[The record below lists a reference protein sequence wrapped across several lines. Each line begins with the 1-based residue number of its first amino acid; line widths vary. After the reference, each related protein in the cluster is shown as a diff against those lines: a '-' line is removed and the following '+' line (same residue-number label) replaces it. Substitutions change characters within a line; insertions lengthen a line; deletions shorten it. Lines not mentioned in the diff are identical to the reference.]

1 MTSRWLI
8 ISPKVQGRSQRVSSI
23 ALLRVGRMLICLAL
37 FLGTALLPPTFA
49 HTIAHPLIAQHLS
62 DAQSLEQQGRQ
73 LYEAERFSEAVK
85 IWQQA
90 IAAFNSNGDEL
101 KQAMTLSNLSLAYQQ
116 LGQWKEAAQA
126 VSESLNL
133 LESNQSQNSDRLQ
146 ILAQALDVQGRLQ
159 LSQGKAEPALTT
171 WRQSA
176 EIYTTLG
183 DNTKS
188 IRNQINQ
195 AQALQALGL
204 YREAEKVLNRAKQA
218 LQKEPD
224 NSLKA
229 TGLRSLGNVLRVTGD
244 LEAAQQLLQQSLA
257 IARKLSDPQAI
268 GDALL
273 SLGNT
278 ARTQQTVSSALTFYQ
293 QAAAISTSAIT
304 RIQAQLNQLSLLIEN
319 DQLKEAQALIPQIQ
333 TQIERL
339 PVNRSTIYARINFSE
354 NLIKL
359 SSRTNPNSEQVAQLL
374 AKTVQQASALA
385 DPRAESYALG
395 TLGKLYE
402 QNQQLSDAQALTY
415 RALVIAQ
422 AINMPDVAYQWQWQL
437 GRLLRNQGQI
447 EAAIEFYDVA
457 VQSLQ
462 SLRYDLIAAKSDVQ
476 FSFRERIEPV
486 YREYVALLLHSPSG
500 SEKSSQSSASNNSA
514 VSQKN
519 LQKAREVIESLQLAE
534 LDNFFREACL
544 VAKRQIDQV
553 IDQEAQAGAAIYPII
568 LADRLEVIL
577 KLPQQQELL
586 HYTAR
591 VSQQEV
597 ETTINQLRQDLRK
610 PHTLQSVQASSEQL
624 YNWLIRP
631 IANTLATSQVKT
643 LVFILDGSLRNIP
656 MAVLYDGKQY
666 LVEKY
671 SLALAPGLQLVDP
684 KPLKQLQLKALVA
697 GVSERRSSGF
707 SELPNVPSELQQ
719 IKSEVPSQVLLNQQF
734 TSQMLREQINSQP
747 FPVVHLATHGQFSS
761 NAAQTFVLAW
771 DKPINVN
778 ELSNLLRARDETRP
792 EAIELLVLSACQT
805 AVGDKRAALG
815 IAGVA
820 VRAGARS
827 TLASLWNV
835 NDASTALLMSQFYR
849 AIADK
854 QMTQMTKAEA
864 LRQAQLALLKNPKYQ
879 RPMFWA
885 PYVLV
890 GNWL

>member
-1 MTSRWLI
+1 MASRWLI
-8 ISPKVQGRSQRVSSI
+8 LSSKVQGRSQRVLSI
-23 ALLRVGRMLICLAL
+23 ALLRVGRMLIFLAL

-49 HTIAHPLIAQHLS
+49 HTIAHPSISQRLPE
-62 DAQSLEQQGRQ
+62 AQSLEQQGRQ

-85 IWQQA
+85 IWQQV
-90 IAAFNSNGDEL
+90 IAALKSNGDEL

-116 LGQWKEAAQA
+116 LGQWKEAEQA
-126 VSESLNL
+126 VRLSLNL
-133 LESNQSQNSDRLQ
+133 LQSNHSQNSDRLQ

-204 YREAEKVLNRAKQA
+204 YREAEKVLDQAKQA

-244 LEAAQQLLQQSLA
+244 LEASQQLLQQSLA
-257 IARKLSDPQAI
+257 IAQKLPDPQAI

-273 SLGNT
+273 SLGNA
-278 ARTQQTVSSALTFYQ
+278 ARTQQNVSSALTFYQ
-293 QAAAISTSAIT
+293 QATATSTSAIT

-319 DQLKEAQALIPQIQ
+319 NQLKEAQALIPQIQ

-359 SSRTNPNSEQVAQLL
+359 SSQTNLNSKQVAQLL
-374 AKTVQQASALA
+374 AKTIQQASALA

-402 QNQQLSDAQALTY
+402 QNKQLSDAQALTY

-422 AINMPDVAYQWQWQL
+422 AINMPDVAYRWQWQL
-437 GRLLRNQGQI
+437 GRLLRDQGQI
-447 EAAIEFYDVA
+447 EAAIAFYDVA

-476 FSFRERIEPV
+476 FSFREQIEPI
-486 YREYVALLLHSPSG
+486 YREYVELLLHSPNG
-500 SEKSSQSSASNNSA
+500 SEKSSQSLASNKAA

-610 PHTLQSVQASSEQL
+610 PHTLQAVQASSEQL

-631 IANTLATSQVKT
+631 ISNTLATSQVKT
-643 LVFILDGSLRNIP
+643 LVFILDGDLRNIP

-684 KPLKQLQLKALVA
+684 KPLKQLQLRALVA

-707 SELPNVPSELQQ
+707 SELPNVPRELQQ

-734 TSQMLREQINSQP
+734 TSQMLQEQINSQP

-761 NAAQTFVLAW
+761 NADQTFVLAW

-805 AVGDKRAALG
+805 AVGDQRAALG

-835 NDASTALLMSQFYR
+835 NDESTALLMRQFYR
-849 AIADK
+849 ALAEK
-854 QMTQMTKAEA
+854 QITKAEA
-864 LRQAQLALLKNPKYQ
+864 LRQAQLALFKNPKFQ

-885 PYVLV
+885 PYILV

>member
-1 MTSRWLI
+1 
-8 ISPKVQGRSQRVSSI
+8 
-23 ALLRVGRMLICLAL
+23 MLICLAL

-49 HTIAHPLIAQHLS
+49 HAITHPSIAQHLP

-73 LYEAERFSEAVK
+73 LYETERFSEAVK

-90 IAAFNSNGDEL
+90 IAALQSNGDTL
-101 KQAMTLSNLSLAYQQ
+101 QQAMALSNLSLAYQQ
-116 LGQWKEAAQA
+116 LGQWKEAEQT

-133 LESNQSQNSDRLQ
+133 LQSNQSQNSDRLQ

-183 DNTKS
+183 DNTKF

-204 YREAEKVLNRAKQA
+204 YREAEKVLDQAKQA

-224 NSLKA
+224 SSLKA

-244 LEAAQQLLQQSLA
+244 LEASQQLLQQSLA
-257 IARKLSDPQAI
+257 IAQKLSDPQAVS
-268 GDALL
+268 DALL
-273 SLGNT
+273 SLGNA
-278 ARTQQTVSSALTFYQ
+278 ARTQSRNQQNVSSALTFYQ
-293 QAAAISTSAIT
+293 QAAATSTSAIT

-319 DQLKEAQALIPQIQ
+319 NQRKEAQALVPQIQ

-339 PVNRSTIYARINFSE
+339 PANRSTIYARINFSE
-354 NLIKL
+354 SLIKL
-359 SSRTNPNSEQVAQLL
+359 SSRTNPNSEQIAQLL
-374 AKTVQQASALA
+374 ATTVQQASALA

-402 QNQQLSDAQALTY
+402 RNKQLSDAQALTH

-422 AINMPDVAYQWQWQL
+422 AINMPDVAYRWQWQL
-437 GRLLRNQGQI
+437 GRLLRDQGQI
-447 EAAIEFYDVA
+447 EAAIASYAVA

-476 FSFRERIEPV
+476 FSFREQIEPV
-486 YREYVALLLHSPSG
+486 YREYVELLLHSPSG
-500 SEKSSQSSASNNSA
+500 SEKASQSLASNKA
-514 VSQKN
+514 AISQKK

-568 LADRLEVIL
+568 LTDRLEVIL

-591 VSQQEV
+591 VSQREV

-631 IANTLATSQVKT
+631 IAKTLATSQVKT
-643 LVFILDGSLRNIP
+643 LVFILDGDLRNIP
-656 MAVLYDGKQY
+656 MAVLYDGNQY

-684 KPLKQLQLKALVA
+684 KPLKQLQLRALVA
-697 GVSERRSSGF
+697 GVSERRSPGF

-719 IKSEVPSQVLLNQQF
+719 IKSAVPSQVLLNQQF
-734 TSQMLREQINSQP
+734 TSQMLQKQMNSQP
-747 FPVVHLATHGQFSS
+747 FLVVHLATHGQFSS
-761 NAAQTFVLAW
+761 NADQTFVLAW

-778 ELSNLLRARDETRP
+778 ELSNLLRGRDETRP

-835 NDASTALLMSQFYR
+835 NDESTALLMSQFYK
-849 AIADK
+849 ALAEK
-854 QMTQMTKAEA
+854 QITKAEA
-864 LRQAQLALLKNPKYQ
+864 LRQAQLALLKNPKFQ

-885 PYVLV
+885 PYILV

>member
-1 MTSRWLI
+1 MASRWLI
-8 ISPKVQGRSQRVSSI
+8 LSPKVQGRSQHVLSI
-23 ALLRVGRMLICLAL
+23 ALLRVGRMLIFLAL

-49 HTIAHPLIAQHLS
+49 HTIAHPSISQRLPE
-62 DAQSLEQQGRQ
+62 AQSLEQQGRQ

-85 IWQQA
+85 IWQQV
-90 IAAFNSNGDEL
+90 IAALKSNGDEL

-116 LGQWKEAAQA
+116 LGQWKEAEQA
-126 VSESLNL
+126 VRESLNL
-133 LESNQSQNSDRLQ
+133 LQSNHSQNSDRLQ

-204 YREAEKVLNRAKQA
+204 YREAEKVLDQAKQA

-244 LEAAQQLLQQSLA
+244 LKASQQLLQQSLA
-257 IARKLSDPQAI
+257 IAQKLSDPQAI

-278 ARTQQTVSSALTFYQ
+278 ARTQQNVSSALTFYQ
-293 QAAAISTSAIT
+293 QATATSTSAIT

-319 DQLKEAQALIPQIQ
+319 NQLKEAQALIPQIQ

-374 AKTVQQASALA
+374 AKTIQQASALA

-402 QNQQLSDAQALTY
+402 QNKQLSDAQSLTY

-422 AINMPDVAYQWQWQL
+422 AINMPDVAYRWQWQL
-437 GRLLRNQGQI
+437 GRLLRDQGQI
-447 EAAIEFYDVA
+447 EAAIAFYDVA

-476 FSFRERIEPV
+476 FSFREQIEPI
-486 YREYVALLLHSPSG
+486 YREYVELLLHSPSG
-500 SEKSSQSSASNNSA
+500 SEKSSQSLAGNKAA

-586 HYTAR
+586 HYTAH

-597 ETTINQLRQDLRK
+597 KTTINQLRQDLRK

-624 YNWLIRP
+624 YDWLIRP

-643 LVFILDGSLRNIP
+643 LVFILDGDLRNIP

-684 KPLKQLQLKALVA
+684 KPLKQLQLRALVA

-707 SELPNVPSELQQ
+707 SELPNVPRELQQ

-734 TSQMLREQINSQP
+734 TSQMLQEQINSQP

-761 NAAQTFVLAW
+761 NADQTFVLAW

-805 AVGDKRAALG
+805 AVGDQRAALG

-835 NDASTALLMSQFYR
+835 NDESTALLMRQFYR
-849 AIADK
+849 ALAEK
-854 QMTQMTKAEA
+854 QITKAEA
-864 LRQAQLALLKNPKYQ
+864 LRQAQLALFKNPKFQ

-885 PYVLV
+885 PYILV